1 MSLKK
6 GKPPKIDLLELYAKS
21 NTNEW
26 NIFLTKCVQTKNLL
40 ALRNVLYGIQ
50 LGMNDLAAKKMNT
63 EKVNVFFIRLQRSI
77 ENTMKEII
85 NLKNPHPLDNPY
97 NKEKYGHLIETK
109 RDRDQE
115 IERYLRKVRF

>member
-85 NLKNPHPLDNPY
+85 KLKNPHPLDNPY